1 MIAIQ
6 YQVLYLGLLR
16 DHHRQPCPQPTEQFV
31 ADAAGESGHVGS
43 EKMAVF
49 RVVDEDGG
57 VADGNVVCPGEV
69 DGELIH
75 TDAPDDGKKMSAD
88 PHHGLPGEIP
98 REAVSVA
105 NRQDGDAAVPLSPE
119 GAALAHSLTS

>member
-31 ADAAGESGHVGS
+31 ADAAGESGHIGS
-43 EKMAVF
+43 EKRAVF

-75 TDAPDDGKKMSAD
+75 
-88 PHHGLPGEIP
+88 
-98 REAVSVA
+98 R
-105 NRQDGDAAVPLSPE
+105 R
-119 GAALAHSLTS
+119 

>member
-1 MIAIQ
+1 MASSAITTGSLVPNRQ
-6 YQVLYLGLLR
+6 SSSLLMLPER
-16 DHHRQPCPQPTEQFV
+16 
-31 ADAAGESGHVGS
+31 AAHIGS
-43 EKMAVF
+43 EKRAVF

-57 VADGNVVCPGEV
+57 VADGNIVCPGEV

-88 PHHGLPGEIP
+88 LHHGLPGEIP

-105 NRQDGDAAVPLSPE
+105 NRQDGDAAVPLSRKVR
-119 GAALAHSLTS
+119 L

>member
-1 MIAIQ
+1 MLPERAAT
-6 YQVLYLGLLR
+6 LGARRGLFSALSMR
-16 DHHRQPCPQPTEQFV
+16 
-31 ADAAGESGHVGS
+31 
-43 EKMAVF
+43 M
-49 RVVDEDGG
+49 GG

-119 GAALAHSLTS
+119 GAAIAHSLTS